1 MKKAVL
7 VVGQSHVGA
16 IRLAARARAESHPDR
31 PRVRAIHTLEKRYA
45 PFYAGEGDAATFA
58 PPLLAAI
65 EEQIAWHQPL
75 VVSVNGGNVHNMLT
89 LVRHPRAFDFL
100 LSEEDGLPLDP
111 DAEPISEA
119 LVRAALDHGL
129 VGDRF
134 LLRLTKAA
142 ANAAFH
148 LESPPPLFDN
158 RTIEDHAAAHFEGMP
173 AFGVSSPALRY
184 KIWRLHSRIV
194 AGYCAELGIT
204 FLPVPR
210 ETQDANGFLL
220 PHLAGDATHG
230 NQAYGDIVVRMLET
244 L

>member
-7 VVGQSHVGA
+7 VIGQSHVGA
-16 IRLAARARAESHPDR
+16 IRLAARARAETHPDR

-45 PFYAGEGDAATFA
+45 PFYVGDGEDAAFA
-58 PPLLAAI
+58 PPLADAI
-65 EEQIAWHQPL
+65 AEQIAWHRPV
-75 VVSVNGGNVHNMLT
+75 VVSVNGGNVHNVLS
-89 LVRHPRAFDFL
+89 LVRHPRPFDFL
-100 LSEEDGLPLDP
+100 LSSEDGPPLDP

-148 LESPPPLFDN
+148 LESPPPLADN
-158 RTIEDHAAAHFEGMP
+158 RTIEDYAAAHFEGMP
-173 AFGVSSPALRY
+173 AFGAASPGLRY

-194 AGYCAELGIT
+194 AGYCADLGIT

-210 ETQDANGFLL
+210 EVQDANGFLL

-230 NQAYGDIVVRMLET
+230 NQAYGDIIVRMLEE